1 MLFADSSALARIYLE
16 DERESDEL
24 AALLLESDA
33 VTLASELVH
42 VELARALKNA
52 ERGERISS
60 AEAILGGVDADLAR
74 SVSLIDLEPATVLP
88 SARELVL
95 RHRLGTLDAIH
106 LAVALDEA
114 RRADE
119 PITFVTRDADQ
130 AAAARALGFELA

>member
-1 MLFADSSALARIYLE
+1 VLFADSSALTRIYLE

-24 AALLLESDA
+24 AALLLESDT
-33 VTLASELVH
+33 VTLASELVY

-52 ERGERISS
+52 ERGGRISS
-60 AEAILGGVDADLAR
+60 AEAILSVVDADLAR

-88 SARELVL
+88 GARELIL
-95 RHRLGTLDAIH
+95 EYRLGTLDAIH

-119 PITFVTRDADQ
+119 PLTFVTRDGDQ
-130 AAAARALGFELA
+130 AAAAKALGFELA

>member
-1 MLFADSSALARIYLE
+1 MLFADSSALARIYLD

-52 ERGERISS
+52 ERGGRISN
-60 AEAILGGVDADLAR
+60 AEAILGVVDTDLAR

-95 RHRLGTLDAIH
+95 GHRLGTLDAIH